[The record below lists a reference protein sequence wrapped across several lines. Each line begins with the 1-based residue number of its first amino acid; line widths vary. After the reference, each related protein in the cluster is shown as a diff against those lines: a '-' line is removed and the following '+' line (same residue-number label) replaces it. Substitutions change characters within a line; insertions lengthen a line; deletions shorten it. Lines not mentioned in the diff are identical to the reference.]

1 MSKEPSKFF
10 TEKRNE
16 KIEVSVSEDTIKKL
30 KKWSRKAGL
39 KIETLCSA
47 LISNWADGTG
57 GVYQGTWSQGK
68 RVVLDWPLDGHFLI
82 LKVPKGV
89 K

>member
-1 MSKEPSKFF
+1 
-10 TEKRNE
+10 
-16 KIEVSVSEDTIKKL
+16 
-30 KKWSRKAGL
+30 
-39 KIETLCSA
+39 LCSA

-57 GVYQGTWSQGK
+57 GVYQGVWSQGK
-68 RVVLDWPLDGHFLI
+68 RVVLDWPLDGHFVI